1 MSATVS
7 LLGLSRINPG
17 ILGEIV
23 LPDGLDADLVKD
35 NLLAETAE
43 NDCEYYGVKITDGRE
58 DAALRN
64 ITVSQRNIQSLG
76 ALLVDFSVTPM
87 TLRDVVEDWL
97 ARN

>member
-1 MSATVS
+1 M
-7 LLGLSRINPG
+7 RE
-17 ILGEIV
+17 ILIGKKQIM
-23 LPDGLDADLVKD
+23 DRQYRYY
-35 NLLAETAE
+35 LLAETGE

-64 ITVSQRNIQSLG
+64 ITVSQRNIQFLG

>member
-1 MSATVS
+1 M
-7 LLGLSRINPG
+7 RE
-17 ILGEIV
+17 ILIGKKQIM
-23 LPDGLDADLVKD
+23 DRQYRYY
-35 NLLAETAE
+35 LLAETAE

-58 DAALRN
+58 DAALRS

-97 ARN
+97 ARD